1 MFGKNGYHFKKFTG
15 ILVLVCC
22 LLMVTAT
29 ALAANQEARW
39 RLDAKAGSVLPR
51 SLRFMT
57 DEFTQSLPSAPS
69 RQGLDHLRCS
79 ASAAFSGS
87 GLSMMR
93 DKIRTVAGSNA
104 VIYVVDLRKESHGF
118 VNGDIPVS
126 RYTKKNLDNYQL
138 NSAAVIKAEKK
149 KLQSLM
155 GKEMTFVPLGKT
167 DTKLFSAYDSKVE
180 QVETEGELAARLG
193 MRYKRIPLT
202 DRSAPADENI
212 DDFVSFYKSLP
223 ANAWLHFHCH
233 AGHGRTTTF
242 AVFYDILSNPDVAL
256 EDIVARQYALG
267 GANLFAP
274 AKKNNWKGREMR
286 KRAQQIRKFYAYVQ
300 ANRKTQYVQ
309 TFSQWVKKNA
319 PVEDKCIQ

>member
-1 MFGKNGYHFKKFTG
+1 MMKKSHLWEKSSCR
-15 ILVLVCC
+15 ILAVICC
-22 LLMVTAT
+22 LLIMLMTAVQ
-29 ALAANQEARW
+29 AAEKQDEVVW
-39 RLDAKAGSVLPR
+39 RLDARPGAVFPR

-93 DKIRTVAGSNA
+93 DKIRTVAGSDA

-167 DTKLFSAYDSKVE
+167 YRCDL
-180 QVETEGELAARLG
+180 
-193 MRYKRIPLT
+193 
-202 DRSAPADENI
+202 
-212 DDFVSFYKSLP
+212 
-223 ANAWLHFHCH
+223 W
-233 AGHGRTTTF
+233 
-242 AVFYDILSNPDVAL
+242 SN
-256 EDIVARQYALG
+256 
-267 GANLFAP
+267 
-274 AKKNNWKGREMR
+274 
-286 KRAQQIRKFYAYVQ
+286 
-300 ANRKTQYVQ
+300 
-309 TFSQWVKKNA
+309 
-319 PVEDKCIQ
+319 